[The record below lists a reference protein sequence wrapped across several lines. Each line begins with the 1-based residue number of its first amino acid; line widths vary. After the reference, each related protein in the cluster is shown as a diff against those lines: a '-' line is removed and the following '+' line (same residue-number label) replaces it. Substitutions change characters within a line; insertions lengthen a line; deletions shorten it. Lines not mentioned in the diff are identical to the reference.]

1 MKPSRS
7 AYAFFAANVLV
18 WGYNWVPLHILVH
31 RVPAASLVAGRVV
44 GGTITL
50 AIALLITRRSI
61 PLPRS
66 RWVIPVGL
74 LQVTGMMGFSTFAL
88 LLGDVSRTTILVFTM
103 PFWATI
109 FSHFFLHEHVTKRKW
124 TATGI
129 ALFGLIFIASH
140 ATGSAALAGAA
151 FSVIAGAC
159 WAAGSV
165 LAREHLSRDDLIN
178 GAMWQQ
184 IVGAVP
190 LLLFALLR
198 RETLSVPTAGTV
210 ELFLFASIAGTGLGW
225 LLWANVLKRVSASTA
240 AFGSLGIPLI
250 AAIAAYVQ
258 LGERPDWVT
267 LTGLGAILVAI
278 AISSWQPA
286 QRKAPRSERGAN
298 GFADGSV
305 TRPEPEPAPV
315 SPTAHD

>member
-7 AYAFFAANVLV
+7 AYALFAANVLV

-31 RVPAASLVAGRVV
+31 RIPPASLVAGRVI
-44 GGTITL
+44 GGALTL
-50 AIALLITRRSI
+50 AIALLITKRSI
-61 PLPRS
+61 SLPRS

-103 PFWATI
+103 PFWATL
-109 FSHFFLHEHVTKRKW
+109 FSHYFLHEHVTKRKW
-124 TATGI
+124 TSIAI
-129 ALFGLIFIASH
+129 ALMGLIFIASH
-140 ATGSAALAGAA
+140 ARGSAALAAAA

-165 LAREHLSRDDLIN
+165 LAREHLSRDNLLN
-178 GAMWQQ
+178 GVMWQQ

-190 LLLFALLR
+190 LMIFAFLR
-198 RETLSVPTAGTV
+198 HETISAPSAGTI
-210 ELFLFASIAGTGLGW
+210 ELFLFATIVGTGLGW

-267 LTGLGAILVAI
+267 LTGLGAILLAI
-278 AISSWQPA
+278 AIASWQGP
-286 QRKAPRSERGAN
+286 QTKAPRNERGAEFTN
-298 GFADGSV
+298 ADV
-305 TRPEPEPAPV
+305 TRPEPEPVPV
-315 SPTAHD
+315 SPRAHD